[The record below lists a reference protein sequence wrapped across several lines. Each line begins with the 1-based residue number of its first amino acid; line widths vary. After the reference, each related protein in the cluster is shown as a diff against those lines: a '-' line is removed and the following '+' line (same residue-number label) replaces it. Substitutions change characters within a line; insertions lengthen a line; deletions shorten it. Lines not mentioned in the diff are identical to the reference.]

1 LPRPIDAWQASV
13 VEAGTI
19 AELWRFPVKSM
30 AGEWLERAEIAS
42 GGVVGDRLWAVR
54 DEKLGCITGGKRL
67 PALMTCTAR
76 FLAEPD
82 ADAMGDRV
90 PPVAITL
97 PDGSELR
104 SDQPDIDA
112 RLSQFLGR
120 AVTLCRRR
128 PASERA
134 HYRAAR
140 FTLADIRLQF
150 GLGPDEPVPDFSM
163 FPTPML
169 LELSRYATPPGS
181 YFDAYPLHI
190 LTTATVDE
198 LRRLAPSVDVVAL
211 RFRPNLLVAT
221 PGVGL
226 VENGWC
232 GGLLAAGT
240 LEAAIDI
247 PSVRCSMTTRAQPG
261 LGADAGVLRAV
272 VEHAR
277 RCAGV
282 YARVERPGHVRV
294 GDPVEVE
301 RPRESRVGALMT
313 AGARSL
319 KRIALRARA
328 ATLPDE

>member
-1 LPRPIDAWQASV
+1 VD
-13 VEAGTI
+13 AGTI

-30 AGEWLERAEIAS
+30 AGEPLERAEIVA

-76 FLAEPD
+76 FLAEPA
-82 ADAMGDRV
+82 ADAVGDRV

-97 PDGSELR
+97 PDGTALR

-112 RLSQFLGR
+112 RLSQYLGR

-134 HYRAAR
+134 HYRAPR
-140 FTLADIRLQF
+140 FTMADIRLQF

-163 FPTPML
+163 FPTSML

-181 YFDAYPLHI
+181 YFDAYPLHV
-190 LTTATVDE
+190 LTSATVAE
-198 LRRLAPSVDVVAL
+198 LRRLAPSVDVVPL

-221 PGVGL
+221 PGAGL
-226 VENGWC
+226 IESGWC
-232 GGLLAAGT
+232 GGWLRAGT
-240 LEAAIDI
+240 VQAGIDI

-261 LGADAGVLRAV
+261 LGPDAGVLRAV

-294 GDPVEVE
+294 GDSVEVE
-301 RPRESRVGALMT
+301 PRRESRVGALMT

-319 KRIALRARA
+319 KRLALRARA
-328 ATLPDE
+328 ATLPDQ